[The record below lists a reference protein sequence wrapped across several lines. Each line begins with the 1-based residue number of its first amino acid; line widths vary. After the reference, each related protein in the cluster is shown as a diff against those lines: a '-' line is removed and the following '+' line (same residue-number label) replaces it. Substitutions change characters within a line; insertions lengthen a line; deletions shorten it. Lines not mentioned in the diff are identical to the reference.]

1 MIINHRINWVEIH
14 SDKVRVA
21 NCPKPKPN
29 QKKKIK
35 LKENWMKKNRKKMN
49 ESVRNWRLK
58 LEKIQPKNGSKLG
71 HKLGSSRSI
80 LITDIDS

>member
-1 MIINHRINWVEIH
+1 
-14 SDKVRVA
+14 
-21 NCPKPKPN
+21 
-29 QKKKIK
+29 
-35 LKENWMKKNRKKMN
+35 MKKNRKKMN